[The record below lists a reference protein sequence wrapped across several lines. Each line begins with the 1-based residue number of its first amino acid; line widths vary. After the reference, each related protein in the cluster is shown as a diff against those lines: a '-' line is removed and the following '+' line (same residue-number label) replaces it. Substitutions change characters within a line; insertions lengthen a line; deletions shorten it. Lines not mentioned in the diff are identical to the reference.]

1 MNRQTS
7 FARWVQGQKENQS
20 HSRNMN
26 KQWVHPPEALLRGH
40 IVYNVKYLGGC
51 GVETAKGSDVVKDAI
66 RKMKFNKQLKKSEGI
81 KPAKVE
87 LTISVDGVTIQDP
100 KTKIIK
106 HQYPLHRISYCA
118 DDKSDK
124 RMFTFIAKEADSQD
138 HTCHVFDSEK
148 CSEEI
153 TLTVGQAFDLAY
165 RKFLESSGRDMDLKK
180 QFLLLQKKVQAL
192 SHENQELK
200 TRIQELEGMKDRD
213 EIQRYMEQN
222 HIRSLGEITPSL
234 VFTEGKSK
242 HNGETNAENNHRE
255 VPTVGRRLE
264 GLIFEDDFVP
274 QTNGSAT
281 PNTSQSSPSQLPIL
295 SPPPSTGKRPHHG
308 TPTSPASTS
317 NNQGTVYI
325 LYHTPTSPASTS
337 NNQGTVYILYHT
349 DTSPASTSNNQ
360 GTVYILYHTPHQPV
374 LLITKVQYIYSITHP
389 PHQPVLL
396 ITKIYWAPTPSP
408 HQAAM
413 YLVERIHLVWGPS
426 TLAPRTL
433 TMLS

>member
-1 MNRQTS
+1 MESLPKARSYMNSKENIVLVPNASFGKRKFIQFSVMNRQTS

-222 HIRSLGEITPSL
+222 HSITPASPVSPADL
-234 VFTEGKSK
+234 IDYNFYFGHHSDLSTVATEAT
-242 HNGETNAENNHRE
+242 ETNAENNHRE

-317 NNQGTVYI
+317 NNQDLLGSN
-325 LYHTPTSPASTS
+325 PFTSPS
-337 NNQGTVYILYHT
+337 NNVSGGEDPFGMGAFNPSAKDLDHAIMKVDKELLDLQRGKLQWPWSEI
-349 DTSPASTSNNQ
+349 
-360 GTVYILYHTPHQPV
+360 TPG
-374 LLITKVQYIYSITHP
+374 KFES
-389 PHQPVLL
+389 
-396 ITKIYWAPTPSP
+396 
-408 HQAAM
+408 
-413 YLVERIHLVWGPS
+413 
-426 TLAPRTL
+426 
-433 TMLS
+433 

>member
-1 MNRQTS
+1 MESLPKARSYMNSKENIVLVPNASFGKRKFIQFSVMNRQTS

-317 NNQGTVYI
+317 NNQDLLGSN
-325 LYHTPTSPASTS
+325 PFTSPS
-337 NNQGTVYILYHT
+337 NNVSGGEDPFGMGAFNPSAKDLDHAIMKVDKELLDLQAGFSQGL
-349 DTSPASTSNNQ
+349 SF
-360 GTVYILYHTPHQPV
+360 GTHDFNLDDLDP
-374 LLITKVQYIYSITHP
+374 LNK
-389 PHQPVLL
+389 
-396 ITKIYWAPTPSP
+396 K
-408 HQAAM
+408 
-413 YLVERIHLVWGPS
+413 
-426 TLAPRTL
+426 
-433 TMLS
+433 

>member
-1 MNRQTS
+1 MESLPKARSYMNSKENIVLVPNASFGKRKFIQFSVMNRQTS

-222 HIRSLGEITPSL
+222 H
-234 VFTEGKSK
+234 
-242 HNGETNAENNHRE
+242 TNAENNHRE

-317 NNQGTVYI
+317 NNQDLLGSN
-325 LYHTPTSPASTS
+325 PFTSPS
-337 NNQGTVYILYHT
+337 NNVSGGEDPFGMGAFNPSAKDLDHAIMKVDKELLDLQAGFSQGL
-349 DTSPASTSNNQ
+349 SF
-360 GTVYILYHTPHQPV
+360 GTHDFNLDDLDP
-374 LLITKVQYIYSITHP
+374 LNK
-389 PHQPVLL
+389 
-396 ITKIYWAPTPSP
+396 K
-408 HQAAM
+408 
-413 YLVERIHLVWGPS
+413 
-426 TLAPRTL
+426 
-433 TMLS
+433 